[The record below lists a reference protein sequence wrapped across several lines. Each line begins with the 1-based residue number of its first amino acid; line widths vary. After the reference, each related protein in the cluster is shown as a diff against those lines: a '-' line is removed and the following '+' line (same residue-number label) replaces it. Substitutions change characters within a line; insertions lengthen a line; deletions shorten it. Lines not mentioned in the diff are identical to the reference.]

1 MKKCLW
7 VGVVFAVFLQS
18 ALHACTGIVSQA
30 ENGDCV
36 FARTM
41 EFGVDIL
48 EFNLLFVP
56 RGIAYTSQISKDQI
70 GAAWKTKYAHVGF
83 NPTSNPILVD
93 GVNEKGLACGGFYF
107 PGWAGYEKISPNE
120 QPNTVANIDFIS
132 WVLGNFA
139 SVREVK
145 EALKATKIAGVTYP
159 EWGIVPPLHYIV
171 VDEAGDKIVI
181 EYVDGKQKIYDA
193 WIGTIT
199 NSPTYDWHLTNARNY
214 IGLTPLNK
222 PMVKLSGHELT
233 QLGQGSGAFG
243 LPGDF
248 TPPSRFVRATFL
260 NQAVLPGKTA
270 QEQVQ
275 RAFKILNQFDIPTG
289 AIREEKNGEVHYE
302 ETQWTSA
309 SDLKNRRYFFH
320 SYQNRTIKFIDLLQL
335 NLDSKTTQTIS
346 ISDPECL
353 LDISASLNSR

>member
-18 ALHACTGIVSQA
+18 ALHAYTGIVSQA

-171 VDEAGDKIVI
+171 VDEAG
-181 EYVDGKQKIYDA
+181 
-193 WIGTIT
+193 
-199 NSPTYDWHLTNARNY
+199 
-214 IGLTPLNK
+214 
-222 PMVKLSGHELT
+222 
-233 QLGQGSGAFG
+233 
-243 LPGDF
+243 
-248 TPPSRFVRATFL
+248 
-260 NQAVLPGKTA
+260 
-270 QEQVQ
+270 
-275 RAFKILNQFDIPTG
+275 
-289 AIREEKNGEVHYE
+289 
-302 ETQWTSA
+302 
-309 SDLKNRRYFFH
+309 
-320 SYQNRTIKFIDLLQL
+320 
-335 NLDSKTTQTIS
+335 
-346 ISDPECL
+346 
-353 LDISASLNSR
+353 